1 MTTDN
6 IESLKQKKTQRKS
19 QYRWFVMALIFI
31 IFVVAQADR
40 ANIGFAIPYIQDE
53 FKLSNTDIG
62 VIISLFFAGY
72 ALCQIP
78 SGYLVRKK
86 GVRFSYAL
94 GMALTSIFTFFM
106 GRVDSFVVL
115 KVLRALVG
123 ISEAPV
129 VISSTATI
137 NNWFPSK
144 EKGTATG
151 IFLAG
156 SKFGPFLVPPICAW
170 ILIHYDWRHIFYF
183 FAVPGMILS
192 IVWYVL
198 VRNKPAESPFVNK
211 EEADYINDQFQDE
224 TEHATQN
231 QKRFKARPFKYGVID
246 RFIRTT
252 ALSPLKTS
260 REIFSSWDIYGAAMG
275 YMCMVGIVDGVLMS
289 WLPKYLL
296 QEHGFNIINS
306 AILASTPFAGNV
318 FGNLLGG
325 WLSDNV
331 FGKRRKPL
339 MLFSAFCTIIMMGF
353 MLTGP
358 QGKLALGVIL
368 FSIGFLLSLGYSAYS
383 VYAMGRASKDCYP
396 VAYSIINTGGQ
407 IGAVCMPLIVGILLD
422 KYDWNAV
429 FISLSVA
436 ALVCLLV
443 VLTIKEPLPVGASM
457 PEHRQK

>member
-1 MTTDN
+1 MSLDS
-6 IESLKQKKTQRKS
+6 IESLKNKKARKRS
-19 QYRWFVMALIFI
+19 KYRWFVMALIFV

-53 FKLSNTDIG
+53 FQLTNTDIG

-86 GVRFSYAL
+86 GVRISYAL
-94 GMALTSIFTFFM
+94 GMALTSIFTFLM
-106 GRVDSFVVL
+106 GRVDSFAHL
-115 KVLRALVG
+115 KILRTFVG

-183 FAVPGMILS
+183 FAIPGAILS

-198 VRNKPAESPFVNK
+198 VRNKPSESPFVNQ
-211 EEADYINDQFQDE
+211 EEVDYINDNEPESNETNEGKEPKFQ
-224 TEHATQN
+224 
-231 QKRFKARPFKYGVID
+231 ARPFKYGLID
-246 RFIRTT
+246 RLIRTKQ
-252 ALSPLKTS
+252 LSPLNTT
-260 REIFSSWDIYGAAMG
+260 REIFTSWDIYGAAMG

-318 FGNLLGG
+318 LGNLLGG

-339 MLFSAFCTIIMMGF
+339 MLVSALCTIIMMGF
-353 MLTGP
+353 MLFAP
-358 QGKLALGVIL
+358 QNKLMLGFIL

-422 KYDWNAV
+422 KFNWDAV
-429 FISLSVA
+429 FLSLSVA
-436 ALVCLLV
+436 AFVCMLV
-443 VLTIKEPLPVGASM
+443 VLTIREPLPVGATL
-457 PEHRQK
+457 PENTR

>member
-1 MTTDN
+1 MSTNN
-6 IESLKQKKTQRKS
+6 IESVNTKKNVRKS
-19 QYRWFVMALIFI
+19 SYRWFVMALIFI

-53 FKLSNTDIG
+53 FRLNNTDVGI
-62 VIISLFFAGY
+62 IISLFFAGY

-86 GVRFSYAL
+86 GIRFSYAL
-94 GMALTSIFTFFM
+94 GMALTSLFTFFM
-106 GRVDSFVVL
+106 GRVDSFLHL
-115 KVLRALVG
+115 KILRTLVG
-123 ISEAPV
+123 VSEAPV

-151 IFLAG
+151 LFLAG

-170 ILIHYDWRHIFYF
+170 ILINYDWRHIFYF
-183 FAVPGMILS
+183 FSIPGIVLAV
-192 IVWYVL
+192 VWYVL
-198 VRNKPAESPFVNK
+198 VRNKPSESPFVNQ
-211 EEADYINDQFQDE
+211 EEADYINDNAAQTVAAGEEEQP
-224 TEHATQN
+224 
-231 QKRFKARPFKYGVID
+231 RLLYRPFKFGLID
-246 RFIRTT
+246 RLIRTRN
-252 ALSPLKTS
+252 LPQLQNS
-260 REIFSSWDIYGAAMG
+260 REIFTSWDIYGAAIG

-318 FGNLLGG
+318 LGNLLGG
-325 WLSDNV
+325 WMSDNL

-339 MLFSAFCTIIMMGF
+339 MLFSAFCTIIMMGVMVF
-353 MLTGP
+353 AP
-358 QGKLALGVIL
+358 QSKVGLGIIL
-368 FSIGFLLSLGYSAYS
+368 FSIGLLLSLGYSAYS
-383 VYAMGRASKDCYP
+383 VYAMGRASKECYP
-396 VAYSIINTGGQ
+396 IAYSIINMGGNS
-407 IGAVCMPLIVGILLD
+407 GAVIMPLIVGVLLD

-429 FISLSVA
+429 FISLSIA
-436 ALVCLLV
+436 AFVCLLV

-457 PEHRQK
+457 PE

>member
-1 MTTDN
+1 MSTNN
-6 IESLKQKKTQRKS
+6 IESVDTKKNVRKS
-19 QYRWFVMALIFI
+19 SYRWFVMALIFI

-53 FKLSNTDIG
+53 FRLNNTDVGI
-62 VIISLFFAGY
+62 IISLFFAGY

-86 GVRFSYAL
+86 GIRFSYAL
-94 GMALTSIFTFFM
+94 GMALTSLFTFFM
-106 GRVDSFVVL
+106 GRVDSFLHL
-115 KVLRALVG
+115 KILRTLVG
-123 ISEAPV
+123 VSEAPV

-151 IFLAG
+151 LFLAG

-170 ILIHYDWRHIFYF
+170 ILINYDWRHIFYF
-183 FAVPGMILS
+183 FSIPGIVLAV
-192 IVWYVL
+192 VWYVL
-198 VRNKPAESPFVNK
+198 VRNKPSESPFVNQ
-211 EEADYINDQFQDE
+211 EEADYINDNAAQTVAAGE
-224 TEHATQN
+224 EEPA
-231 QKRFKARPFKYGVID
+231 RLLYRPFKFGLID
-246 RFIRTT
+246 RLIRTRN
-252 ALSPLKTS
+252 LPQLQNS
-260 REIFSSWDIYGAAMG
+260 REIFTSWDIYGAAIG

-318 FGNLLGG
+318 LGNLLGG
-325 WLSDNV
+325 WMSDNL

-339 MLFSAFCTIIMMGF
+339 MLFSAFCTIIMMGVMVF
-353 MLTGP
+353 AP
-358 QGKLALGVIL
+358 QSKVGLGIIL
-368 FSIGFLLSLGYSAYS
+368 FCIGLLLSLGYSAYS
-383 VYAMGRASKDCYP
+383 VYAMGRASKECYP
-396 VAYSIINTGGQ
+396 IAYSIINMGGNS
-407 IGAVCMPLIVGILLD
+407 GAVIMPLIVGVLLD

-429 FISLSVA
+429 FISLSIA
-436 ALVCLLV
+436 AFVCLLV

-457 PEHRQK
+457 PE

>member
-1 MTTDN
+1 MSTNN
-6 IESLKQKKTQRKS
+6 IESVNTKKNVRKS
-19 QYRWFVMALIFI
+19 SYRWFVMALIFI

-53 FKLSNTDIG
+53 FRLNNTDVGI
-62 VIISLFFAGY
+62 IISLFFAGY

-86 GVRFSYAL
+86 GIRFSYAL
-94 GMALTSIFTFFM
+94 GMALTSLFTFFM
-106 GRVDSFVVL
+106 GRVDSFLHL
-115 KVLRALVG
+115 KILRTLVG
-123 ISEAPV
+123 VSEAPV

-151 IFLAG
+151 LFLAG

-170 ILIHYDWRHIFYF
+170 ILINYDWRHIFYF
-183 FAVPGMILS
+183 FSIPGIVLAV
-192 IVWYVL
+192 VWYVL
-198 VRNKPAESPFVNK
+198 VRNKPSESPFVNQ
-211 EEADYINDQFQDE
+211 EEADYINDNAAQTVAAGE
-224 TEHATQN
+224 EEPA
-231 QKRFKARPFKYGVID
+231 RLLYRPFKFGLID
-246 RFIRTT
+246 RLIRTRN
-252 ALSPLKTS
+252 LPQLQNS
-260 REIFSSWDIYGAAMG
+260 REIFTSWDIYGAAIG

-318 FGNLLGG
+318 LGNLLGG
-325 WLSDNV
+325 WMSDNL

-339 MLFSAFCTIIMMGF
+339 MLFSAFCTIIMMGVMVF
-353 MLTGP
+353 AP
-358 QGKLALGVIL
+358 QSKVGLGIIL
-368 FSIGFLLSLGYSAYS
+368 FCIGLLLSLGYSAYS
-383 VYAMGRASKDCYP
+383 VYAMGRASKECYP
-396 VAYSIINTGGQ
+396 IAYSIINMGGNS
-407 IGAVCMPLIVGILLD
+407 GAVIMPLIVGVLLD

-429 FISLSVA
+429 FISLSIA
-436 ALVCLLV
+436 AFVCLLV

-457 PEHRQK
+457 PE